1 MPLPHLVLEIEPG
14 ADLDAAKA
22 AYKRLAMKHHPDR
35 HGGDNTKFL
44 EVKAAYD
51 ALVARASSVGLFD
64 DLIDEAAKEN
74 RA

>member
-1 MPLPHLVLEIEPG
+1 MPHLILEIPAD
-14 ADLDAAKA
+14 ADLDVAKA

-44 EVKAAYD
+44 EVKAAYE
-51 ALVARASSVGLFD
+51 ALVAKASSVGLFD

-74 RA
+74 KA